1 MATLQKFKLLATQC
15 GVTQSPTRSPRT
27 SPIVN
32 FCRPKTTLRMLLT
45 RSGSRKSSTC
55 REMSY
60 PQSFVANL
68 PEKKKGDND
77 LSGRTLK
84 DLFISSSPSLGEEN
98 SNNDQG
104 KVGGGK
110 FGGKNEVVL
119 ASKLSG
125 LNGLGGEPGSPRTGW
140 VGFRHRMLLRRAWRP
155 MLMTI
160 PE

>member
-1 MATLQKFKLLATQC
+1 
-15 GVTQSPTRSPRT
+15 
-27 SPIVN
+27 
-32 FCRPKTTLRMLLT
+32 MLLT

-68 PEKKKGDND
+68 PEKKKGDKD

-98 SNNDQG
+98 NNNQG
-104 KVGGGK
+104 KVGVDK
-110 FGGKNEVVL
+110 FGGMNEVVL

-125 LNGLGGEPGSPRTGW
+125 LNGLGGEPASSRAGW